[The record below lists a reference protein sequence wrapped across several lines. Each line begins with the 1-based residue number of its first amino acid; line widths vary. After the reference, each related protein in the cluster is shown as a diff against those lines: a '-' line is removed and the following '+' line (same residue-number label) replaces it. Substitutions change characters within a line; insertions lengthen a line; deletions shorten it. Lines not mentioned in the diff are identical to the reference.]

1 MSIIKAIFV
10 VFLILLFHNLFKKEE
25 FCTNDSNINLFSDD
39 KFSLLQSPRATK
51 DKIQYYRTFSGYPE
65 YLQDA
70 DVVVLGN
77 SRPLLG
83 LHPNNIKMLESQDKL
98 KLYNLSF
105 GFSDNVNFGKY
116 LIDESGSFPKYVAVH
131 VGPYIF
137 SKFFS
142 IQAFDALSK
151 GKWTNYLDYM
161 DFILSSRLQLNLNNH
176 LGNSL
181 LVNNNHYYYRSV
193 KSGCVHIFG
202 DLSEKKFSY
211 KSMNTSFSPDRLKDT
226 ADFVDWAKERSIQ
239 PILFQVPAPRL
250 DPSHVPMLAK
260 RFELPYIVPLLGI
273 YSTFDNSHLTP
284 KSAEIFTD
292 YFIAE
297 LKNLIQ

>member
-1 MSIIKAIFV
+1 MLLLLSHSIKERNNV
-10 VFLILLFHNLFKKEE
+10 LDDNYNFL
-25 FCTNDSNINLFSDD
+25 SDD
-39 KFSLLQSPRATK
+39 EFSILQSPRVTK
-51 DKIQYYRTFSGYPE
+51 DKIQFYRTFSDYQE
-65 YLQDA
+65 YLKESDII
-70 DVVVLGN
+70 VLGN

-83 LHPNNIKMLESQDKL
+83 ISHNKIKKLETKAKI

-105 GFSDNVNFGKY
+105 AFSDNVNFGRY

-137 SKFFS
+137 SQNFS
-142 IQAFDALSK
+142 IQAFDTLSK
-151 GKWTNYLDYM
+151 GKWTNHLEYM
-161 DFILSSRLQLNLNNH
+161 DFILASRLQLNLNYF
-176 LGNSL
+176 LGNSIL
-181 LVNNNHYYYRSV
+181 ATNNHYYFRSA
-193 KSGCVHIFG
+193 KSGCVRIFG
-202 DLSEKKFSY
+202 NLSEKKFSY